1 MDSFLL
7 GATAQTEL
15 VFEDGSGVPVE
26 VTNPEV
32 DRILVDDPEVPVT
45 TDAVPT
51 QDGLMYSYAATVST
65 AGLYRDHWTA
75 DGGYERNVY
84 FEVVE
89 SLFEFAGK
97 YSEDLQDPFGNG
109 YKNAT
114 VAVQT
119 LAGAATTLYLNRLKG
134 AYVPASGLA
143 ANEIKADARGN
154 LQFFAEPGQYQIVV
168 TPSGG
173 SAKPAYPV
181 TVYPD
186 PMD

>member
-1 MDSFLL
+1 MDTFLE
-7 GATAQTEL
+7 GSIAYTER
-15 VFEDGSGVPVE
+15 VFVDEDDTPIT
-26 VTNPEV
+26 VTNP
-32 DRILVDDPEVPVT
+32 LVSRFLVEDPEVEIS
-45 TDAVPT
+45 TDQIPIL
-51 QDGLMYSYAATVST
+51 DGFTYRYEEVMEVV
-65 AGLYRDHWTA
+65 GLYRDYWTA
-75 DGGYERNVY
+75 DGGYQTSVI

-97 YSEDLQDPFGNG
+97 YSGDLQDVYGNG

-134 AYVPASGLA
+134 AYVPATGLA

-168 TPSGG
+168 TPVGG